1 MAYIFSLSSV
11 LVLFCFYYYLLL
23 LLFFFCLLLFSSF
36 FLSCTELNYFS
47 SLISSITGYLA
58 RLTPMVISGSQHPL
72 KVDYSILKYII
83 HLWVNKILVV
93 VVVVGMLHT

>member
-1 MAYIFSLSSV
+1 MSLFYFV
-11 LVLFCFYYYLLL
+11 FIIIYYYY
-23 LLFFFCLLLFSSF
+23 FSFFCLLVFSSF

-83 HLWVNKILVV
+83 HLWVNIILVVVVVV